1 MCPVILTQVHNG
13 ARWVGRQ
20 TGPLLA
26 IALASL
32 AFDTV
37 KVSSTNFISLSNVA
51 FAALGISVIASRVE
65 RPRLSRGERV
75 ALVVAALVVVC
86 FLPTVFTSTDPSQAL
101 RTYVSTAGMAGV
113 FALTVLAAETRT
125 SLRRAAYAW
134 VAGGIVLAVPALA
147 QYGYW
152 LLTGEAPNDG
162 IVAGICGT
170 SLVTL
175 RVGGYTGSVNY
186 LAFFLVPVAVASVG
200 LAQEEHRRR
209 MWFVAAAVVCVLGVL
224 ATDSRG
230 AIGALVFALGAA
242 AYLLVSSRTRRWT
255 IRIATGVI
263 LVIGMLFIART
274 LVGFNEA
281 GLIARLNIA
290 TSALRAIGVNPV
302 VGTGLNEVPLE
313 TDVSG
318 YCDRYEIVRTPGTA
332 PDVFPAD
339 MAFSIGVNESFA
351 DTSRWT
357 LRSGAAIGTA
367 SSGVLEAGDAA
378 DGRWAITLGQSTWG
392 DGRLVATAKAT
403 DLAQGWGVEKWVD
416 ERDLVRAEWVNG
428 SLRLVKVVDG
438 RPTVLGTSRV
448 GLPRDRWI
456 WIELGANGSSYVAKV
471 YDTGSTTAGTTKEAS
486 RLVAVTEIASIS
498 DSRFAQGSVGISS
511 SMSRSEWGGVSS
523 GHGGVYVEVAR
534 PETLAAATAT
544 TVPTTV
550 ATTVP
555 TSAPTTVATTVPT
568 VVPTSNAAGSAT
580 TVPAVVST
588 TVPTA
593 AATTRAAVAS
603 TLVPVTPAPAPSA
616 QGPSLVGSR
625 DTHITVLEAAGT
637 GGILG
642 LFSYVVLVLA
652 TLWRGTRSWSRRTPF
667 RTALVIAVLASQ
679 IVGVVVDALD
689 IKQLYV
695 VLGLLWS
702 AAASDA
708 ALDGS

>member
-1 MCPVILTQVHNG
+1 MAQVHNV

-32 AFDTV
+32 AFDTL
-37 KVSSTNFISLSNVA
+37 KVGAANIISLSNVA
-51 FAALGISVIASRVE
+51 FATLAVSVIASRVE
-65 RPRLSRGERV
+65 RPRLSRGERA

-86 FLPTVFTSTDPSQAL
+86 FLPTVFTSAEPSQAL
-101 RTYVSTAGMAGV
+101 RTYISTAGMAGV

-125 SLRRAAYAW
+125 ALRNAAYAW

-147 QYGYW
+147 QYGDW
-152 LLTGEAPNDG
+152 LLTGDVPSDG

-170 SLVTL
+170 SLFTL

-186 LAFFLVPVAVASVG
+186 LAFFLVPVAIVSVA
-200 LAQEEHRRR
+200 LAQEERRRR

-230 AIGALVFALGAA
+230 AIGALIFAVGAA
-242 AYLLVSSRTRRWT
+242 AYLIISSRTRRWT

-263 LVIGMLFIART
+263 LVVGMLFIART

-313 TDVSG
+313 ADVSG

-339 MAFSIGVNESFA
+339 MAFSIGVNDSFA

-357 LRSGAAIGTA
+357 LRSGTAVGTA
-367 SSGVLEAGDAA
+367 KSGVLEAGDAA
-378 DGRWAITLGQSTWG
+378 NARWAITLGQSTWE
-392 DGRLVATAKAT
+392 DGRLFATVKTT

-438 RPTVLGTSRV
+438 QTIVLSTVRV

-456 WIELGANGSSYVAKV
+456 WIELGASGRSYVAKV
-471 YDTGSTTAGTTKEAS
+471 YDTGSTTAGTTKEDS

-498 DSRFAQGSVGISS
+498 ESRFAQGSVGISS
-511 SMSRSEWGGVSS
+511 SMSRSEWGGVTS
-523 GHGGVYVEVAR
+523 GLGSVYVEVAR
-534 PETLAAATAT
+534 PDTRAAATAT

-555 TSAPTTVATTVPT
+555 TSAPTTAATTVPT
-568 VVPTSNAAGSAT
+568 VIPTHNAAGSAT
-580 TVPAVVST
+580 TAPTV
-588 TVPTA
+588 VPTTIPTV
-593 AATTRAAVAS
+593 AATTRATTTS

-616 QGPSLVGSR
+616 SREPALVSSR

-642 LFSYVVLVLA
+642 LFSYITLVLA

-708 ALDGS
+708 SLERS